1 MPAPEVQD
9 GSSLAADLG
18 KERFILSELDQAR
31 PTWGTR
37 RRYVESP
44 ATYQQIVARIRA
56 EYVEMP
62 GMRLTL
68 DQLLRLCGIDRS
80 TCRRVLEELV
90 TRKFLAVTPDGMYVR
105 RE

>member
-1 MPAPEVQD
+1 M
-9 GSSLAADLG
+9 G
-18 KERFILSELDQAR
+18 
-31 PTWGTR
+31 GTPP
-37 RRYVESP
+37 RYVRSP
-44 ATYQQIVARIRA
+44 ATYQQILARIHA